1 MVRNLVIAT
10 VDRKRQPDRSVP
22 PKPIRANGSHP
33 GRSRIQ
39 SVMWLVLVAALGAS
53 LHVHLSMRGAEA
65 DPAPLGQD
73 SGFPLTRGPF
83 EVIIASH
90 GVIQP
95 SEVVDVGAQVSGQL
109 STLLVNLGDRVES
122 GQPLAEIDDR
132 RIRARLVQ
140 GEAAIDT
147 LRAQISA
154 KQAQHAHAR
163 IQQARTETLS
173 DRNIASRAQA
183 ELVQTTTTVLAAE
196 VRSLEAQLAG
206 QEAAV
211 EGIRLDLSHTRI
223 TAPVDGVVTAI
234 VAQRGRTLNANQQT
248 PVVLRISRDRPL
260 ILVARVPEADA
271 ERVQPGMSVRFTP
284 VGGSSQTFEGIV
296 GNIMRAPT
304 IVNGAVFLD
313 AFIELDGERHFLPFG
328 RSAQAFIIVER
339 LDCAVLLPR
348 DSLPDGAAAGET
360 IKVTLRDQAGHLV
373 VRVLKLR
380 GVNEV
385 NAAIACE
392 DADKAGITPSDRV
405 VNVGRYLRVGA

>member
-22 PKPIRANGSHP
+22 SKPIRANGSHP

-109 STLLVNLGDRVES
+109 STLLVKLGDRVES

-183 ELVQTTTTVLAAE
+183 ELVQTTTSVLAAE

-248 PVVLRISRDRPL
+248 PVILRISRDRPL

-284 VGGSSQTFEGIV
+284 AGGSSQTFEGIV
-296 GNIMRAPT
+296 GNIMRVPT
-304 IVNGAVFLD
+304 IVNGAVFYD

-360 IKVTLRDQAGHLV
+360 IKVTLRNQAGHLV

-392 DADKAGITPSDRV
+392 DADKAGITASDRV
-405 VNVGRYLRVGA
+405 VNVGRYLRMGA